1 MGGFRLSD
9 DKAPRRSGLRQC
21 GGFGN
26 AVTPRICED
35 EIGRI
40 GKARRLRLEARG
52 REGHERRGEMPG
64 YGLHGGLFGAHVQR
78 RDESNAL
85 RIGDDGKRQIEEFS
99 GGRAALAAE
108 ADDKRS
114 SSGLGEWG
122 LSAHGGLS
130 KIPRERPGL
139 AVSDGSG

>member
-1 MGGFRLSD
+1 MTNTSYSTLREHVIGPVSPDRETKGGTQLPD
-9 DKAPRRSGLRQC
+9 ELIRSYLATSYR
-21 GGFGN
+21 
-26 AVTPRICED
+26 
-35 EIGRI
+35 
-40 GKARRLRLEARG
+40 
-52 REGHERRGEMPG
+52 
-64 YGLHGGLFGAHVQR
+64 YGTSP
-78 RDESNAL
+78 DNAL

-99 GGRAALAAE
+99 GGRAALTAE

-114 SSGLGEWG
+114 SSGLGEWC